1 MSPILQSFASAD
13 AWVYVGG
20 GRLEEAVRLLGPGPE
35 LLSKVNA
42 GSQGR
47 GGKEGSDTQ

>member
-13 AWVYVGG
+13 AWVYGG
-20 GRLEEAVRLLGPGPE
+20 GMEEAVRLLGPGPE
-35 LLSKVNA
+35 FLSKVNA

-47 GGKEGSDTQ
+47 GGKAGSDTQ